1 MTRTSSL
8 CSSGADPLV
17 TAKGSVL
24 PGVKNAGLWRVCYT
38 NPEMPNLLDANTTL
52 EEVMA
57 SSETSGLSAVVAL
70 GARDAAATQRVA
82 SDAPR
87 RAGAPDPAPDGD
99 RITNATKFVADIR
112 ADLAENLPFSR
123 TSAEG
128 CTGDVRLYGDI
139 WGHDFH
145 DKMHATRALTL
156 IFIFCGALKV
166 VYVLLGKMCCGAGG
180 GGGFGYL
187 TLVQVLAGWAGWL
200 VYLWILLD
208 ISNSD
213 ASRRDA
219 VAGGFRIDLDAAD
232 DVQSY
237 WGHSFWLFLAA
248 TGATTL
254 GAMFGCC

>member
-87 RAGAPDPAPDGD
+87 RAGAPDPAPEGD

-219 VAGGFRIDLDAAD
+219 VAGGFIIDLDAAD

-248 TGATTL
+248 TGATTV

>member
-1 MTRTSSL
+1 M
-8 CSSGADPLV
+8 
-17 TAKGSVL
+17 L
-24 PGVKNAGLWRVCYT
+24 PCVKNAGLWRVCYT

-57 SSETSGLSAVVAL
+57 SSETFGLSTVVAL
-70 GARDAAATQRVA
+70 GARDAAATDRVA

-87 RAGAPDPAPDGD
+87 RAGAPDPDGD
-99 RITNATKFVADIR
+99 RNVNATKFVADIR
-112 ADLAENLPFSR
+112 ADLADNLPFSR
-123 TSAEG
+123 KSAKG

-139 WGHDFH
+139 WGHDFQ

-156 IFIFCGALKV
+156 VFIFCGALKV
-166 VYVLLGKMCCGAGG
+166 VYVLLGKVCCGADG

-187 TLVQVLAGWAGWL
+187 TLVQVLSGLAGWL
-200 VYLWILLD
+200 VYLWILIN
-208 ISNSD
+208 ISDSD

-219 VAGGFRIDLDAAD
+219 VTAGFRIDLDAAD

-248 TGATTL
+248 TAATTL
-254 GAMFGCC
+254 GAIFRCC

>member
-1 MTRTSSL
+1 M
-8 CSSGADPLV
+8 
-17 TAKGSVL
+17 L

-57 SSETSGLSAVVAL
+57 SSETFGLSTVVAL
-70 GARDAAATQRVA
+70 GARDAAATERVA

-200 VYLWILLD
+200 VYLWILLN

-248 TGATTL
+248 TGASTL

>member
-1 MTRTSSL
+1 M
-8 CSSGADPLV
+8 
-17 TAKGSVL
+17 L

-57 SSETSGLSAVVAL
+57 SSETFGLSTVVAL
-70 GARDAAATQRVA
+70 GARDAAATDRVA

-87 RAGAPDPAPDGD
+87 RAGATDPDGD
-99 RITNATKFVADIR
+99 RNVNATKFVADIR
-112 ADLAENLPFSR
+112 ADLADNLPFSR
-123 TSAEG
+123 KSAKG

-156 IFIFCGALKV
+156 VFIFCGALKV
-166 VYVLLGKMCCGAGG
+166 VYVLLGKVCCGADG

-187 TLVQVLAGWAGWL
+187 TLVQVLSGWAGWL
-200 VYLWILLD
+200 VYLWILIN
-208 ISNSD
+208 ISDSD

-219 VAGGFRIDLDAAD
+219 ITAGFRIDLNAAD

-248 TGATTL
+248 TAATTL
-254 GAMFGCC
+254 GAIFRCC

>member
-1 MTRTSSL
+1 M
-8 CSSGADPLV
+8 
-17 TAKGSVL
+17 L

-70 GARDAAATQRVA
+70 GARDAAATDRVA

-219 VAGGFRIDLDAAD
+219 VAGGFRLDLDAAD

-248 TGATTL
+248 TAASTL
-254 GAMFGCC
+254 GAMFGWC